1 MARGGSLLVGLIV
14 GALAGAAA
22 GLLLA
27 PKAGKETRKIIWDK
41 SGEYAGTFRDKLRRC
56 VSSEEIEDTG
66 GLSQRPPNRD
76 LPVDAVSGIGTAL
89 RGRLESGGI
98 RNVGDLANAQP
109 SEVAGLLGTTEEQA
123 VNFINAARNMTG
135 E

>member
-1 MARGGSLLVGLIV
+1 MRKSRIPLDSAR
-14 GALAGAAA
+14 A
-22 GLLLA
+22 
-27 PKAGKETRKIIWDK
+27 
-41 SGEYAGTFRDKLRRC
+41 
-56 VSSEEIEDTG
+56 
-66 GLSQRPPNRD
+66 PPNRD
-76 LPVDAVSGIGTAL
+76 LPVDAVSGIDTAL